1 MGSFPYKSMLSENGQ
16 VRSDPAGDEVYN
28 LFEALH
34 DAIDVSALT
43 GYGSTMFTVGAAAA
57 GIIGM
62 SFIDGGAAGAGST
75 NLASTKAGLTAGWT
89 DVTPRAP
96 TFSTTL
102 ADVDKG
108 DWINTDY
115 DETATPTAATT
126 GYGHHL
132 AGTYGVPG
140 GVT

>member
-1 MGSFPYKSMLSENGQ
+1 MGF
-16 VRSDPAGDEVYN
+16 D
-28 LFEALH
+28 
-34 DAIDVSALT
+34 
-43 GYGSTMFTVGAAAA
+43 
-57 GIIGM
+57 
-62 SFIDGGAAGAGST
+62 DGGATGAGTQSINST
-75 NLASTKAGLTAGWT
+75 LAGLTAGWT
-89 DVTPRAP
+89 DVTPKAVVM
-96 TFSTTL
+96 STTL